1 MADNNPEGILMK
13 ILMIGDIVG
22 SPGRRIFAQVATRM
36 KQSGEVD
43 FIVANAENSA
53 GGKGLTG
60 PMAEELFSAGA
71 DVLTLGDHTWDR
83 KEIESHIDCEL
94 RILRP
99 ANFAPGCPGHGYIT
113 VNTKWGNITVI
124 NIIGRVFMDAYDCP
138 FRTVDSILEKI
149 AGQGRIV
156 LVDIHA
162 EATSEKI
169 VMGRYLD
176 GRVSVVAGTHTHVQT
191 SDEVILPNGTAYIT
205 DLGMAGARDS
215 ALGRDLES
223 VTSMFLTGMPARFKL
238 ARRDIVLEG
247 VLINIDR
254 KTGRARGIKRIR
266 LSDDGSLCQ
275 GLNAKGQQTTD
286 EE

>member
-1 MADNNPEGILMK
+1 MK
-13 ILMIGDIVG
+13 ILMVGDIVG

-83 KEIESHIDCEL
+83 KEIESHIDCEP
-94 RILRP
+94 RIIRP
-99 ANFAPGCPGHGYIT
+99 ANFAPGCPGHGFVT
-113 VNTKWGNITVI
+113 LDTKWGRITVI
-124 NIIGRVFMDAYDCP
+124 NLIGRVFMNAYDCP
-138 FRTVDSILEKI
+138 FRAVNAILEEKSNL
-149 AGQGRIV
+149 GRII

-176 GRVSVVAGTHTHVQT
+176 GRVSAVTGTHTHVQT
-191 SDEVILPNGTAYIT
+191 SDEMILPNGTAYIT
-205 DLGMAGARDS
+205 DLGMAGTRNS

-223 VTSMFLTGMPARFKL
+223 VTSIFLTGMPARFKL
-238 ARRDIVLEG
+238 ARGDIVLEG
-247 VLINIDR
+247 VLVNVDR

-266 LSDDGSLCQ
+266 LSDDDSLCH
-275 GLNAKGQQTTD
+275 GLNAKEQQTTD